1 LRKKQRATRNL
12 EAVAEKI
19 RLYFAAKDAAREK
32 ALRLS
37 REIIRYSANAIR
49 AVHRREETNAEQ
61 LLSSARSLLKEL
73 ERDVL
78 RKQNDLVHAGF
89 VHDAQ
94 KEFAEAS
101 TTLALVTGKPLP
113 GPETLGVSYPAYLNG
128 LGEAVGE
135 LRRYLLDSLRRNDLS
150 RCEELL
156 AIMDDIYSVL
166 ITMDFPDG
174 ITYGLRRTSDAVR
187 GILEKTR
194 GDLTLVLRQKE
205 LEDKL
210 GRISDRKPG
219 VF

>member
-1 LRKKQRATRNL
+1 MRKKQRATKNL
-12 EAVAEKI
+12 ETLAEKS
-19 RLYFAAKDAAREK
+19 RLYFSAKDAAREK

-49 AVHRREETNAEQ
+49 AVHRQEKVNAEQ
-61 LLSSARSLLKEL
+61 LLVSAHALLREL
-73 ERDVL
+73 ANDVL
-78 RKQNDLVHAGF
+78 QKHDDLVHAGF

-113 GPETLGVSYPAYLNG
+113 EPEALGVSYPAYLNG

-156 AIMDDIYSVL
+156 AIMDDIYAVL
-166 ITMDFPDG
+166 ITMDLPDG

-187 GILEKTR
+187 GILERTR

-205 LEDKL
+205 LEEKL
-210 GRISDRKPG
+210 VQILKEKR
-219 VF
+219 